1 LIAELQ
7 KRLLTRAKE
16 RMLRDP
22 SHRPF
27 VSVSAPEAG
36 SGRFNWV
43 DYYIAVLRQVNHP
56 FVNNKKSGV
65 RVRDLREAM
74 EEAFVQH
81 QPYAVIVDE
90 AHHLAKAA
98 SGRGLADQL
107 DHLKYLENRT
117 GVSHVLVGTYEMK
130 SFRKA
135 SAQLAGR
142 SIDVHF
148 PRYDATKQ
156 EDREEF

>member
-1 LIAELQ
+1 
-7 KRLLTRAKE
+7 
-16 RMLRDP
+16 MFD
-22 SHRPF
+22 
-27 VSVSAPEAG
+27 
-36 SGRFNWV
+36 
-43 DYYIAVLRQVNHP
+43 D
-56 FVNNKKSGV
+56 
-65 RVRDLREAM
+65 
-74 EEAFVQH
+74 
-81 QPYAVIVDE
+81 

-117 GVSHVLVGTYEMK
+117 GVCHVLVGTYEMK

-148 PRYDATKQ
+148 PCYDATKQ
-156 EDREEF
+156 QDREEFRSVLWALQRQLPVEDEPLLAQDRWEFLYARSISCIRLLKLH